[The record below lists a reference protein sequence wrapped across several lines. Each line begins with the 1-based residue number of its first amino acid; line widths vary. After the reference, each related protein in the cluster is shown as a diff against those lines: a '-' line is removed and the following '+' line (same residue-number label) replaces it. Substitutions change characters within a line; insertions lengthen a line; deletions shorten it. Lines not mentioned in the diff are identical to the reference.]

1 MHLVC
6 HRQNWVAQ
14 SKRGD
19 FSTCVVPC
27 LDQPK
32 TITSPEN
39 VDKFYK
45 VILEHRRIS
54 AKSIAEQLGISR
66 ERIGSIIHEDLDM
79 RDLSASKNSERK
91 IPLDISRIKF
101 FG

>member
-39 VDKFYK
+39 VDNM
-45 VILEHRRIS
+45 LEHRRIS